1 MLEYYFIMN
10 KVISMNSTISNNE
23 NNISSDYNLIQKCLA
38 NSLKK
43 NVYRSYNPICEKC
56 REKKVV
62 RPATKTKIIRNS
74 GNIFDDYISLCD
86 DCYTSKN

>member
-1 MLEYYFIMN
+1 MLECYLIN
-10 KVISMNSTISNNE
+10 SKVISMNNTIANNE
-23 NNISSDYNLIQKCLA
+23 NNISSDYNLIQKCFA

-43 NVYRSYNPICEKC
+43 NVYQSYNPICEKC

-62 RPATKTKIIRNS
+62 RPATKTRIIKDS

-86 DCYTSKN
+86 DCYSDKN